1 MEQDKR
7 IFELQ
12 ARLCQ
17 VLASPK
23 RLEILY
29 TLKNGEMTAGELAK
43 AVDVTMPNLSQHLSL
58 MKQHGLV
65 ESHKEGL
72 NMYYR
77 ISSNHIL
84 ETLRSVR
91 MVLAEQ
97 LERQS
102 MLLGQVD
109 ETIPDKNAQASGSP

>member
-7 IFELQ
+7 IYELQ

-29 TLKNGEMTAGELAK
+29 TLKETEMTAGELARS
-43 AVDVTMPNLSQHLSL
+43 VDVTMPNLSQHLSL

-65 ESHKEGL
+65 ESRKEGL
-72 NMYYR
+72 NMYYKV
-77 ISSNHIL
+77 SSDHIL
-84 ETLRSVR
+84 DVCDTVR
-91 MVLAEQ
+91 RVLAEQ
-97 LERQS
+97 LTRQS
-102 MLLGQVD
+102 ILLDQVA
-109 ETIPDKNAQASGSP
+109 PYGKR

>member
-7 IFELQ
+7 VFEFQ

-29 TLKNGEMTAGELAK
+29 TLKDNELTAGDLAK
-43 AVDVTMPNLSQHLSL
+43 AVEVTMPNLSQHLSL

-65 ESHKEGL
+65 ESRKEGL

-77 ISSNHIL
+77 LSSEHIMDVCDA
-84 ETLRSVR
+84 VR
-91 MVLAEQ
+91 RVLAEQ
-97 LERQS
+97 LARQS
-102 MLLGQVD
+102 VLLDQVSFS
-109 ETIPDKNAQASGSP
+109 EKK

>member
-1 MEQDKR
+1 MEQDRR
-7 IFELQ
+7 IYELQ

-29 TLKNGEMTAGELAK
+29 TLKDSEMTAGDLAK

-65 ESHKEGL
+65 ESRKEGL

-77 ISSNHIL
+77 VASDQIL
-84 ETLRSVR
+84 DTLTSVR
-91 MVLAEQ
+91 RVLAEQ
-97 LERQS
+97 LTRQS
-102 MLLGQVD
+102 VLLDQV
-109 ETIPDKNAQASGSP
+109 K

>member
-1 MEQDKR
+1 MEQDRR
-7 IFELQ
+7 IYELQ

-29 TLKNGEMTAGELAK
+29 TLKDSEMTAGELAK

-65 ESHKEGL
+65 ESRKEGL

-77 ISSNHIL
+77 VASDQIL
-84 ETLRSVR
+84 DTLASVR
-91 MVLAEQ
+91 RVLAEQ
-97 LERQS
+97 LTRQS
-102 MLLGQVD
+102 VLLEQV
-109 ETIPDKNAQASGSP
+109 K

>member
-1 MEQDKR
+1 MDMDRR
-7 IFELQ
+7 IFEMQ

-29 TLKNGEMTAGELAK
+29 TLKDQEMTAGDLAK

-65 ESHKEGL
+65 ESRKEGL
-72 NMYYR
+72 NMFYR
-77 ISSNHIL
+77 VTSEHIL
-84 ETLRSVR
+84 ETCASVR
-91 MVLAEQ
+91 RVLAEQ
-97 LERQS
+97 LSRQTS
-102 MLLGQVD
+102 LLDQVR
-109 ETIPDKNAQASGSP
+109 

>member
-1 MEQDKR
+1 MMEQDRR
-7 IFELQ
+7 IYELQ

-29 TLKNGEMTAGELAK
+29 TLKDSEMTAGDLAK

-65 ESHKEGL
+65 ESRKEGL

-77 ISSNHIL
+77 VASDQIL
-84 ETLRSVR
+84 DTLASVR
-91 MVLAEQ
+91 RVLAEQ
-97 LERQS
+97 LTRQS
-102 MLLGQVD
+102 ILLDQV
-109 ETIPDKNAQASGSP
+109 K

>member
-1 MEQDKR
+1 MEQDRR
-7 IFELQ
+7 IYELQ

-23 RLEILY
+23 RVEILY
-29 TLKNGEMTAGELAK
+29 TLKDSEMTAGELAK

-65 ESHKEGL
+65 ESRKEGL

-77 ISSNHIL
+77 VASEHIIA
-84 ETLRSVR
+84 TLTSVR
-91 MVLAEQ
+91 KVLAEQ

-102 MLLGQVD
+102 LLLDQV
-109 ETIPDKNAQASGSP
+109 K

>member
-1 MEQDKR
+1 MMEQDRR
-7 IFELQ
+7 IYELQ

-29 TLKNGEMTAGELAK
+29 TLKDSEMTAGDLAK

-65 ESHKEGL
+65 ESRKEGL

-77 ISSNHIL
+77 VASDQIL
-84 ETLRSVR
+84 DTLSSVR
-91 MVLAEQ
+91 RVLAEQ
-97 LERQS
+97 LTRQS
-102 MLLGQVD
+102 VLLDQV
-109 ETIPDKNAQASGSP
+109 K

>member
-7 IFELQ
+7 VFELQ

-29 TLKNGEMTAGELAK
+29 TLKDMELTAGELAR

-65 ESHKEGL
+65 ESRKEGL
-72 NMYYR
+72 NMYYHV
-77 ISSNHIL
+77 SSEHIMAVCNA
-84 ETLRSVR
+84 VR
-91 MVLAEQ
+91 QVLTEQ
-97 LERQS
+97 LSRQS
-102 MLLGQVD
+102 VLLDQVAAQGGQ
-109 ETIPDKNAQASGSP
+109 